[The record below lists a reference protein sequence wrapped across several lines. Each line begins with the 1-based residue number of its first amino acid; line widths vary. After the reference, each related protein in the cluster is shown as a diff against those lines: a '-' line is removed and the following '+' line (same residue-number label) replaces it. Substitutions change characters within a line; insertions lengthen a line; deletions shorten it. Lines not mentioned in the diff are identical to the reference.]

1 MADTAAAIAKLKK
14 QSDGVR
20 DPIILACVNH
30 LIAFLDQEPS
40 FAEKIMNE
48 KKTLKEMRNY
58 IYSEARKL
66 ASGNCAAVED
76 TTVFGWAVHYFDE
89 ADLKASETVSAKV
102 TTGKAPKNKAKPE
115 PVVVEKPV
123 KKAEKKAKKQKPEMM
138 NIFDFLEG

>member
-58 IYSEARKL
+58 IYSEARKI

-76 TTVFGWAVHYFDE
+76 KTVYGWAVHYFDE
-89 ADLKASETVSAKV
+89 ANLKVSGTVTAKV
-102 TTGKAPKNKAKPE
+102 ITGKATKNKVKPVQK
-115 PVVVEKPV
+115 PIDKPV
-123 KKAEKKAKKQKPEMM
+123 KKDEKKAKKQKPEML
-138 NIFDFLEG
+138 NIFDFLEE